1 MVTIITLGVIGV
13 VIAAVVGIILFL
25 VGIPLMIIG
34 SILPWVLTLFGVVML
49 ITAALDKPFRWENF
63 IPGLVALLASGLLR
77 WLF

>member
-34 SILPWVLTLFGVVML
+34 SILPWVLTLVGVVML
-49 ITAALDKPFRWENF
+49 IKGRSGQTLPLGELLSQAWWP
-63 IPGLVALLASGLLR
+63 PGLRTAR

>member
-1 MVTIITLGVIGV
+1 MVTIITLGVVGV
-13 VIAAVVGIILFL
+13 VLAAVVGIILFL

-34 SILPWVLTLFGVVML
+34 SILPWFLTVAGIIML
-49 ITAALDKPFRWENF
+49 IKAALDKPFRWENF